1 MSFVLIKL
9 DLSKMF
15 HIALSVRCVH
25 SYSMPPAQPTRWCS
39 PNLIISDFVKMHMNS
54 NIDHEFPVPLSLS
67 GVQGGAWGTA
77 HTPRD
82 FLWGAVPPFF
92 GRGLPP
98 PINTFLSP
106 LKIKCALRH
115 NAKYYC
121 PMPIPRQKQMCTL
134 CTVFFF
140 WLGG

>member
-1 MSFVLIKL
+1 MLVLYIKIVMVLRPLDIMVFKARKFV
-9 DLSKMF
+9 
-15 HIALSVRCVH
+15 
-25 SYSMPPAQPTRWCS
+25 
-39 PNLIISDFVKMHMNS
+39 IIRRA
-54 NIDHEFPVPLSLS
+54 
-67 GVQGGAWGTA
+67 GGGAWGTA

-98 PINTFLSP
+98 PINTLLSP

-121 PMPIPRQKQMCTL
+121 PNAHSEAEADVY
-134 CTVFFF
+134 TVHSFFSG
-140 WLGG
+140 WGGREREKDLK

>member
-1 MSFVLIKL
+1 MLVLYIKIVMVLRPLDIMVFKARKFV
-9 DLSKMF
+9 
-15 HIALSVRCVH
+15 
-25 SYSMPPAQPTRWCS
+25 
-39 PNLIISDFVKMHMNS
+39 IIRRA
-54 NIDHEFPVPLSLS
+54 
-67 GVQGGAWGTA
+67 GGGAWRTT

-134 CTVFFF
+134 CTVFFSG
-140 WLGG
+140 WGG